1 MGGPALS
8 ESEEW
13 IEDAEEGKEGKKRE
27 LYLVC
32 KNEKKMC
39 FKIWS
44 HILILA
50 YE

>member
-13 IEDAEEGKEGKKRE
+13 IEDADEGKEGKKRE

-32 KNEKKMC
+32 KNEKNVLKNMV
-39 FKIWS
+39 S
-44 HILILA
+44 HADFGL
-50 YE
+50 